1 MPTVIK
7 HALLAAAVSLAL
19 APAPV
24 SAAVPID
31 TWGKAGVSLPH
42 SSGAQYASLPHVGRA
57 QLRAGDLV
65 FFGSPIHHVGI
76 YEGGGVMINAPETG
90 ENVRR
95 DSIARADY
103 AGAARP

>member
-1 MPTVIK
+1 M
-7 HALLAAAVSLAL
+7 
-19 APAPV
+19 
-24 SAAVPID
+24 
-31 TWGKAGVSLPH
+31 
-42 SSGAQYASLPHVGRA
+42 
-57 QLRAGDLV
+57 

-103 AGAARP
+103 AGAAALVLRERTFGPSAGCPTVSGLP